1 MKDGCFLLFDPK
13 TCMFENLPI
22 LSRKWNDTYYQ
33 LDTVEYKK
41 NDRDKKY
48 LDNLKNSWVYINPWR
63 YVTPGIL
70 KGGMPL

>member
-41 NDRDKKY
+41 NDRDK
-48 LDNLKNSWVYINPWR
+48 N
-63 YVTPGIL
+63 IL
-70 KGGMPL
+70 TI